1 MNIAS
6 RGRGLLRA
14 AVVLA
19 LCPLL
24 VAVTLPKFM
33 TDRFHGPQVQVRD
46 VEGVQERVQ
55 ANKLYLHVKDFIALV
70 LKNNTEINLARLDVL
85 TAADAI
91 LNAKAPFDPNLQTSF
106 TSTRTHSPQFSQISG
121 AEKLDQ
127 LFQHSELGYRQTLS
141 SGQLLNFGF
150 TADRISSNNR

>member
-1 MNIAS
+1 MNNAS
-6 RGRGLLRA
+6 RGRGLMRA

-33 TDRFHGPQVQVRD
+33 SERFRGHNVQVRD

-70 LKNNTEINLARLDVL
+70 LKNNTEINLTRLDVL

-91 LNAKAPFDPNLQTSF
+91 LSAKAPFDPNVTAGF
-106 TSTRTHSPQFSQISG
+106 NSTRQEQPQFSQIGG
-121 AEKLDQ
+121 AAQ
-127 LFQHSELGYRQTLS
+127 LNSPSQQSNLG
-141 SGQLLNFGF
+141 
-150 TADRISSNNR
+150 